1 MLNLQIKIGNKTI
14 NNLSFAD
21 DIILV
26 AKTPK
31 ELQQMLEDLQSM
43 SKEIGLKMNKSE
55 TKLMFNNK
63 TKPNHKIKVEG
74 QELESVQTYVYLGQ
88 LFSLDGDSEVEIKR
102 RISIAWSQFGKLGS
116 YLLNT
121 KFPSV

>member
-43 SKEIGLKMNKSE
+43 SKEIGLKMNTSE